1 VAGRGVNKAILI
13 GNLGAD
19 PELRQTQGGQNVATF
34 RIATSDRWKDRGGQV
49 QERTEW
55 HNIVAW
61 GQLADIVQQYLTKG
75 SQVYIEGRIQT
86 RQWED
91 RDGQKRY
98 TTEIVA
104 NQMVML
110 GGRGDGAVA
119 GRQAARQTGR
129 AEAAAATGRDDTFND
144 FPESPEEVDDDLPF

>member
-1 VAGRGVNKAILI
+1 MAGRGVNKAILI

-34 RIATSDRWKDRGGQV
+34 RIATSDRWKDKSGQM

-61 GQLADIVQQYLTKG
+61 GALADIVQQYLTKG
-75 SQVYIEGRIQT
+75 SQVYIEGRIQN

-91 RDGQKRY
+91 QSGQKRY
-98 TTEIVA
+98 TSEIVA

-110 GGRGDGAVA
+110 GGRGEGAPA
-119 GRQAARQTGR
+119 GRAAARSGAR
-129 AEAAAATGRDDTFND
+129 GDAGRDERPFED
-144 FPESPEEVDDDLPF
+144 FPESAEQVDDDLPF

>member
-1 VAGRGVNKAILI
+1 MAGRGVNKAILI

-19 PELRQTQGGQNVATF
+19 PEVRQTPSGQTVASF
-34 RIATSDRWKDRGGQV
+34 NLATSDRRKDRNGQI
-49 QERTEW
+49 QDRTEW
-55 HNIVAW
+55 HRIVAW
-61 GQLADIVQQYLTKG
+61 AQLADIVQQYLTKG

-91 RDGQKRY
+91 QSGQKRY

-110 GGRGDGAVA
+110 GGRGEGAAA
-119 GRQAARQTGR
+119 GRAASRAGGR
-129 AEAAAATGRDDTFND
+129 AEAGREERPFED
-144 FPESPEEVDDDLPF
+144 FPESADQVDDDLPF

>member
-1 VAGRGVNKAILI
+1 VNKAILI

-19 PELRQTQGGQNVATF
+19 PEVRQTQGGQNVATF
-34 RIATSDRWKDRGGQV
+34 RIATSDRWRDKSGQV

-61 GQLADIVQQYLTKG
+61 GPLADVVQQYLTKG
-75 SQVYIEGRIQT
+75 SQVYIEGRIQN

-91 RDGQKRY
+91 QSGQKRY
-98 TTEIVA
+98 TSEIVA

-110 GGRGDGAVA
+110 GGRGEGAPA
-119 GRQAARQTGR
+119 GRAPSRAGGR
-129 AEAAAATGRDDTFND
+129 VERPFED
-144 FPESPEEVDDDLPF
+144 FPESAEEVDDDLPF

>member
-19 PELRQTQGGQNVATF
+19 PELRQTQSGQNVATF
-34 RIATSDRWKDRGGQV
+34 RIATSDRWKDRSGQF
-49 QERTEW
+49 QDRTEW

-91 RDGQKRY
+91 ASGQRRFS
-98 TTEIVA
+98 TEIVA

-110 GGRGDGAVA
+110 GGRGDGAAA
-119 GRQAARQTGR
+119 GRAASRAAGR
-129 AEAAAATGRDDTFND
+129 AGSAEERPPFED
-144 FPESPEEVDDDLPF
+144 FPESANEVDDDLPF